1 MFYVHNKMYFHD
13 MENVINVCRFSC
25 SYNKDKIIKLV
36 ECIVLQ
42 KSNTGRES
50 FGRQASILYD
60 YLFYTGLQFIL
71 YILLSNGMQINSRA
85 KEWKKNKK
93 NKKEFYAHIYMKQ
106 SIIEKKYD
114 FMHSIFLF
122 SCYLSIFQCA
132 SIPIMEIK
140 RKKLL
145 CLL

>member
-60 YLFYTGLQFIL
+60 YLFYTGLHFIL
-71 YILLSNGMQINSRA
+71 YILLSNGMQINSQGILRTHLH
-85 KEWKKNKK
+85 ETINNWKKTWFHAFN
-93 NKKEFYAHIYMKQ
+93 FFF
-106 SIIEKKYD
+106 D
-114 FMHSIFLF
+114 
-122 SCYLSIFQCA
+122 CYLSIFQCA
-132 SIPIMEIK
+132 SIPIMEIE